1 MAARRSWNDR
11 FFDAVALPPLGVAL
25 GTALV
30 LAAGFLLLAGA
41 TGDIA
46 RLRAEHRSFW
56 LHRDIRLPLVLTAMA
71 AFLPAARRR
80 HERVTLENLRAL
92 RGPLGLDDAQLAQ
105 ESRALTELPAAN
117 VRRAGLVALAVLPL
131 FAVLIDRDPT
141 LYLHRDYWTSPSAWN
156 WVMGA
161 VATWHLGVLV
171 HAVVSRSLRF
181 SELGRRVV
189 TLDLLELRALAP
201 FARQGLHSALPL
213 LVVLGLFALNL
224 GDRDFGAVLAIIAP
238 VSLGWAAAA
247 VWLAVRGARAR
258 ILRAKDEELARV
270 NAALRKELTA
280 GLGQAGAE
288 GRGALPVGD
297 LLAWRDFV
305 AGVPEL
311 PFDTGARLRFGLY
324 AAIPIFS
331 WLGGA
336 LVDRGIGALL
346 R

>member
-25 GTALV
+25 VTALV
-30 LAAGFLLLAGA
+30 LAAGFLLLAAA
-41 TGDIA
+41 TGDVA

-56 LHRDIRLPLVLTAMA
+56 LHRDIRLPLVLTALA
-71 AFLPAARRR
+71 AFLPAARRW
-80 HERVTLENLRAL
+80 HQRVTFENLRAL
-92 RGPLGLDDAQLAQ
+92 AGPLGIDDAQLAR
-105 ESRALTELPAAN
+105 EGRALAELPTAA
-117 VRRAGLVALAVLPL
+117 VRRASVTALLALPL
-131 FAVLIDRDPT
+131 FAFLIDRDPT
-141 LYLHRDYWTSPSAWN
+141 IYVHAAYWTTPSAWN
-156 WVMGA
+156 WLMGA
-161 VATWHLGVLV
+161 VTSWHLGALA
-171 HAVVSRSLRF
+171 HEIVSRSLLF
-181 SELGRRVV
+181 SELGRRIPA
-189 TLDLLELRALAP
+189 LDLLDLRPLAP
-201 FARQGLHSALPL
+201 FARQGLRSALPVL
-213 LVVLGLFALNL
+213 LVLGLFALNL
-224 GDRDFGAVLAIIAP
+224 GDRDFGAVLALLAP
-238 VSLGWAAAA
+238 LSLGWAAAA

-305 AGVPEL
+305 ARVPEL
-311 PFDTGARLRFGLY
+311 PFDAGARLRFGLY
-324 AAIPIFS
+324 AAIPIAS

-336 LVDRGIGALL
+336 LVERGVEALL